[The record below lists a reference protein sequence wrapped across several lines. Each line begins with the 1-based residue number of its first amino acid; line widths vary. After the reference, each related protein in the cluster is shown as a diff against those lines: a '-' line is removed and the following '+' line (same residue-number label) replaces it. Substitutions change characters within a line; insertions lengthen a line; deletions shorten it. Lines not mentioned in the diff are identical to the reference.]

1 MIDRWLL
8 YHAMIVMSNML
19 LMKILVMSSVIGVK
33 KIFLLNIEKLY
44 E

>member
-8 YHAMIVMSNML
+8 CHAIIVMSNML